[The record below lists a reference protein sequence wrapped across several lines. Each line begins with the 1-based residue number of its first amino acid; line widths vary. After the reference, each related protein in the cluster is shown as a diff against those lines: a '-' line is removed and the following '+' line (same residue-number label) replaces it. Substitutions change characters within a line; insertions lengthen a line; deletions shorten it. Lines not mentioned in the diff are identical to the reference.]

1 MILPNA
7 PTCEL
12 RAPLQPR
19 PAISHLVFD
28 FDGTL
33 SWLRHGWPQIMCGVF
48 VELWADPREASEVC
62 FRERLL
68 DEIMALNGKPS
79 IFQCSRFV
87 ELVREAG
94 GPELDAVVIRDEFQR
109 RLDTAIIERCA
120 TVRSGGASPRDY
132 LVHGAGEF
140 LEHVAKAG
148 LQPVILSTTVQE
160 RVREEAALLGI
171 AHYFGPHIYGGT
183 GDPFRFSK
191 HAVFQRI
198 LDEEGITGEHLLSL
212 GDGPVEIRDTK
223 QLGGLGIGICTD
235 ETENGSG
242 VVDPRKRTQLLAAGA
257 DAILPDFRDAA
268 ALLDALRGV

>member
-1 MILPNA
+1 MTLPNA

-19 PAISHLVFD
+19 PVISHLVFD

-33 SWLRHGWPQIMCGVF
+33 SWLRHGWPEIMCGVF
-48 VELWADPREASEVC
+48 VELWVDPQEASELS
-62 FRERLL
+62 FRERML

-94 GPELDAVVIRDEFQR
+94 GPELDEVGIRDEFQR
-109 RLDTAIIERCA
+109 RLDAAIIERCA
-120 TVRSGGASPRDY
+120 TIRSGAASPRDY

-140 LEHVAKAG
+140 LEHVARAG

-183 GDPFRFSK
+183 GDPLRFSK

-198 LDEEGITGEHLLSL
+198 LHEEGITGEHLLSW

-242 VVDPRKRTQLLAAGA
+242 VVDPRKRTQLLEAGA
-257 DAILPDFRDAA
+257 GAILPDFRDAA